1 MNPSNCRCPMCVH
14 GAPKH
19 PGEVLHT
26 EYLKPQ
32 GISLQEAANRVGVTR
47 QSISNL
53 VNGKTSMSITMAMA
67 LSREFGRTCRG
78 VAPPSR
84 LTGTCGMSIMH
95 RRSDQCFEYLR

>member
-1 MNPSNCRCPMCVH
+1 MCVH

-67 LSREFGRTCRG
+67 LSREFGRT
-78 VAPPSR
+78 AEEW
-84 LTGTCGMSIMH
+84 LHLQTTGTCGMSIMH